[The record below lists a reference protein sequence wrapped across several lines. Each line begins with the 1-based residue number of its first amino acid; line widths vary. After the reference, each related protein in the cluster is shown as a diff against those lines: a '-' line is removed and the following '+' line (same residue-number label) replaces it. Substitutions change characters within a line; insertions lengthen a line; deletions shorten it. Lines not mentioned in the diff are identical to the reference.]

1 LEFKH
6 PSNLFGRLIALRAM
20 GSAPAGLLI
29 EALLMPLNT
38 VPAGKMRTI
47 VGAER
52 LDYMSGFA
60 IATLAAMKLEVFYSH

>member
-1 LEFKH
+1 
-6 PSNLFGRLIALRAM
+6 LITLGAV

-29 EALLMPLNT
+29 EAFLMTLNT
-38 VPAGKMRTI
+38 VPAGKVRTI

-60 IATLAAMKLEVFYSH
+60 IATLAAMKLEMFYSH

>member
-1 LEFKH
+1 
-6 PSNLFGRLIALRAM
+6 M

-38 VPAGKMRTI
+38 VPAGKVRTI